1 MAPVK
6 IKHVVSFTSQDPK
19 NCVENLCVVGG
30 DSRSWLCNPQ
40 DRSGVL
46 RAELQLERA
55 SYFGYIDVGNCGS
68 AFIQID
74 VGRSSWPLDQPY
86 ITLLP
91 TATLMSP
98 AESRQGTGLTGVR
111 MFKKG
116 DFLSEGAEDSWDRV
130 RVTCTQ
136 PFNKR
141 SQFGLSFLRI
151 RSPLEESEEGST
163 QTCKENQGQ
172 TTPDKSA
179 SGVREWLS
187 SPAVQRTFF
196 GGAKGEGVVLSRT
209 ARMVLTASQAARRS
223 LPLPSTSL
231 SPSHTS
237 SSGTQNT
244 AISSPPTAKPDAT
257 THIPNQGKPGAHT
270 HNKGKPVGNMGNIH
284 PHTVVIFNGLFKH
297 SSQLQGK
304 YFSKTAEEKTELQ
317 KQVFLYTPPHGSFWE
332 GKFILD
338 LHIGATS
345 ISQVSLSM
353 NLFCKRPI
361 ATLQHT
367 ATAPHP
373 HSSPEPQDTG
383 DLETTCPICGV
394 FFTAEYLPLHAA
406 SCQQVETRKLPGGIV
421 TPVPHPFPLSLASL
435 KESMVPCPL
444 CSFTFPLSLI
454 QMHASTCG
462 DPVDPH
468 VIWVD

>member
-19 NCVENLCVVGG
+19 NGVENLCVVGG

-163 QTCKENQGQ
+163 QTGKESQGQ

-196 GGAKGEGVVLSRT
+196 GGTKGEGVVLSRT

-223 LPLPSTSL
+223 LPLPLPSTSL

-244 AISSPPTAKPDAT
+244 ATSTPPTAKPDAT

-270 HNKGKPVGNMGNIH
+270 ATPNKGKPVGNMGNIH
-284 PHTVVIFNGLFKH
+284 PHTASMACLSTVRSSKENTSQRHQKRKPNSKSRQNQLNGTTCSK
-297 SSQLQGK
+297 QGK
-304 YFSKTAEEKTELQ
+304 PA
-317 KQVFLYTPPHGSFWE
+317 VG
-332 GKFILD
+332 
-338 LHIGATS
+338 
-345 ISQVSLSM
+345 
-353 NLFCKRPI
+353 KRPI

-367 ATAPHP
+367 ATAPH
-373 HSSPEPQDTG
+373 PQDTG

-406 SCQQVETRKLPGGIV
+406 SCQRFGDQEAPGGIV
-421 TPVPHPFPLSLASL
+421 TPVPRPFPVSPASPE
-435 KESMVPCPL
+435 ESMVPCPL
-444 CSFTFPLSLI
+444 CSFRFPLSHI

>member
-19 NCVENLCVVGG
+19 NGVENLCVVGG

-116 DFLSEGAEDSWDRV
+116 DFLSEGAEDSWDRL

-163 QTCKENQGQ
+163 QTGKESQGQ

-196 GGAKGEGVVLSRT
+196 GGTKGEGVVLSRT

-244 AISSPPTAKPDAT
+244 ATSTPPTAKPDAT

-270 HNKGKPVGNMGNIH
+270 ATPNKGKPVGNMGNIH
-284 PHTVVIFNGLFKH
+284 PHTASIACLRTVRSSKENTSQRHLKRKPNSKSRQNQLNGTT
-297 SSQLQGK
+297 SSKQGK
-304 YFSKTAEEKTELQ
+304 PA
-317 KQVFLYTPPHGSFWE
+317 
-332 GKFILD
+332 
-338 LHIGATS
+338 
-345 ISQVSLSM
+345 VS
-353 NLFCKRPI
+353 KRPI

-367 ATAPHP
+367 ATAPH
-373 HSSPEPQDTG
+373 PQDTG

-406 SCQQVETRKLPGGIV
+406 SCQRLETRKLPGGIV
-421 TPVPHPFPLSLASL
+421 TPVPRPFPVSPASPE
-435 KESMVPCPL
+435 ESMVPCPL
-444 CSFTFPLSLI
+444 CSFRFPLSHI

>member
-163 QTCKENQGQ
+163 QTFKENQGQ

-223 LPLPSTSL
+223 LSLPSTSL

-244 AISSPPTAKPDAT
+244 ETSSPPTAKPDAT

-270 HNKGKPVGNMGNIH
+270 ATHNKGKPVGNMGNIH
-284 PHTVVIFNGLFKH
+284 PHTASMACLSTVRSSKENTSQRQLKRKPNSKSRQNQLNGTTSSKH
-297 SSQLQGK
+297 GK
-304 YFSKTAEEKTELQ
+304 PA
-317 KQVFLYTPPHGSFWE
+317 V
-332 GKFILD
+332 
-338 LHIGATS
+338 
-345 ISQVSLSM
+345 
-353 NLFCKRPI
+353 CKRPI

-367 ATAPHP
+367 ATVPHP
-373 HSSPEPQDTG
+373 HPSPEPQDTG

-406 SCQQVETRKLPGGIV
+406 SCQQVATRKLPGGIV
-421 TPVPHPFPLSLASL
+421 TPVPRPFPVSPASL
-435 KESMVPCPL
+435 EESMVPCPL
-444 CSFTFPLSLI
+444 CSFKFSLSHI

>member
-19 NCVENLCVVGG
+19 NGVENLCVVGG

-163 QTCKENQGQ
+163 QTGKESQGQ

-196 GGAKGEGVVLSRT
+196 GGTKGEGVVLSRT

-223 LPLPSTSL
+223 LPLPLPSTSL

-244 AISSPPTAKPDAT
+244 ATSTPPTAKPDAT

-270 HNKGKPVGNMGNIH
+270 ATPNKGKPVGNMGNIH
-284 PHTVVIFNGLFKH
+284 PHTASMACLSTVRSSKENTSQRHQKRKPNSKSRQNQLNGTTCSK
-297 SSQLQGK
+297 QGK
-304 YFSKTAEEKTELQ
+304 PA
-317 KQVFLYTPPHGSFWE
+317 VG
-332 GKFILD
+332 
-338 LHIGATS
+338 
-345 ISQVSLSM
+345 
-353 NLFCKRPI
+353 KRPI

-367 ATAPHP
+367 ATAPH
-373 HSSPEPQDTG
+373 PQDTG

-406 SCQQVETRKLPGGIV
+406 SCQRLETRKLPGGIV
-421 TPVPHPFPLSLASL
+421 TPVPRPFPVSPASPE
-435 KESMVPCPL
+435 ESMVPCPL
-444 CSFTFPLSLI
+444 CSFRFPLSHI

>member
-19 NCVENLCVVGG
+19 NSVENLCGVGV

-68 AFIQID
+68 AFVQID

-163 QTCKENQGQ
+163 QTGKENQGQ
-172 TTPDKSA
+172 TTPNKSA

-196 GGAKGEGVVLSRT
+196 GRTKGEGVVLSRT

-244 AISSPPTAKPDAT
+244 ATSTPPTAMPDTT

-270 HNKGKPVGNMGNIH
+270 ATPNKGNPVGNMGNIH
-284 PHTVVIFNGLFKH
+284 PHTASMACLSTVRSSKENTSQRHLKRKPNSKSRQNQLNGTT
-297 SSQLQGK
+297 SSKQGK
-304 YFSKTAEEKTELQ
+304 PA
-317 KQVFLYTPPHGSFWE
+317 
-332 GKFILD
+332 
-338 LHIGATS
+338 
-345 ISQVSLSM
+345 VS
-353 NLFCKRPI
+353 KRPI

-367 ATAPHP
+367 DTASHPHP
-373 HSSPEPQDTG
+373 SPEPQDTG
-383 DLETTCPICGV
+383 DLETTCPICGGV
-394 FFTAEYLPLHAA
+394 FT
-406 SCQQVETRKLPGGIV
+406 
-421 TPVPHPFPLSLASL
+421 LASYTL
-435 KESMVPCPL
+435 ASYSV
-444 CSFTFPLSLI
+444 CSWT
-454 QMHASTCG
+454 
-462 DPVDPH
+462 V
-468 VIWVD
+468 

>member
-284 PHTVVIFNGLFKH
+284 PHTGKHLSSQKYPAICVVIFSIDTRCLF
-297 SSQLQGK
+297 
-304 YFSKTAEEKTELQ
+304 
-317 KQVFLYTPPHGSFWE
+317 FLY
-332 GKFILD
+332 
-338 LHIGATS
+338 A
-345 ISQVSLSM
+345 
-353 NLFCKRPI
+353 
-361 ATLQHT
+361 A
-367 ATAPHP
+367 
-373 HSSPEPQDTG
+373 
-383 DLETTCPICGV
+383 V

-435 KESMVPCPL
+435 EESMVPCPL

>member
-1 MAPVK
+1 MV
-6 IKHVVSFTSQDPK
+6 QDPK
-19 NCVENLCVVGG
+19 NCVENLCGEGG

-40 DRSGVL
+40 DCSGVL

-55 SYFGYIDVGNCGS
+55 SCFGYIDVGNCGS
-68 AFIQID
+68 AFVQID
-74 VGRSSWPLDQPY
+74 VGRSSWPHDQPY

-98 AESRQGTGLTGVR
+98 AESRQGTGRTGVR

-116 DFLSEGAEDSWDRV
+116 DFLSEGFEDSWDRV

-136 PFNKR
+136 PFNKQ

-163 QTCKENQGQ
+163 QTGKENQDQ

-196 GGAKGEGVVLSRT
+196 GGTKGEGVVLSRT

-231 SPSHTS
+231 SPSRTS
-237 SSGTQNT
+237 SSGSQNT
-244 AISSPPTAKPDAT
+244 TTPPTVNADAAT
-257 THIPNQGKPGAHT
+257 PTPNQGKPGAHPAT
-270 HNKGKPVGNMGNIH
+270 PNKGKPLGNTGNIH
-284 PHTVVIFNGLFKH
+284 PHTASMACLSTAR
-297 SSQLQGK
+297 SSKENTSQRQLK
-304 YFSKTAEEKTELQ
+304 RKPNSKSR
-317 KQVFLYTPPHGSFWE
+317 YSS
-332 GKFILD
+332 ILHPMD
-338 LHIGATS
+338 HFGRDTS
-345 ISQVSLSM
+345 
-353 NLFCKRPI
+353 
-361 ATLQHT
+361 
-367 ATAPHP
+367 
-373 HSSPEPQDTG
+373 

-406 SCQQVETRKLPGGIV
+406 SCQRAETRKLPGGIV
-421 TPVPHPFPLSLASL
+421 TPVPCPFPGPPASPE
-435 KESMVPCPL
+435 ESMVPCPL
-444 CSFTFPLSLI
+444 CSFRFPLSHI

>member
-19 NCVENLCVVGG
+19 NCVENLCGEGG

-40 DRSGVL
+40 DCSGVL

-55 SYFGYIDVGNCGS
+55 SCFGYIDVGNCGS
-68 AFIQID
+68 AFVQID
-74 VGRSSWPLDQPY
+74 VGRSSWPHDQPY

-98 AESRQGTGLTGVR
+98 AESRQGTGRTGVR

-116 DFLSEGAEDSWDRV
+116 DFLSEGFEDSWDRV

-136 PFNKR
+136 PFNKQ

-163 QTCKENQGQ
+163 QTGKENQDQ

-196 GGAKGEGVVLSRT
+196 GGTKGEGVVLSRT

-231 SPSHTS
+231 SPSRTS

-244 AISSPPTAKPDAT
+244 ATPPTVNADAAT
-257 THIPNQGKPGAHT
+257 PTPNQGKPGAHPAT
-270 HNKGKPVGNMGNIH
+270 PNKGKPLGNTGNIH
-284 PHTVVIFNGLFKH
+284 PHTASMACLSTARSSKENTCQRQLKRKPNSKSRQNQLNGTT
-297 SSQLQGK
+297 SSKQGK
-304 YFSKTAEEKTELQ
+304 PA
-317 KQVFLYTPPHGSFWE
+317 
-332 GKFILD
+332 
-338 LHIGATS
+338 
-345 ISQVSLSM
+345 VSM
-353 NLFCKRPI
+353 RPI
-361 ATLQHT
+361 AMLQHT

-373 HSSPEPQDTG
+373 HPSPEPQDTS

-406 SCQQVETRKLPGGIV
+406 SCQRAETRKLPGGIV
-421 TPVPHPFPLSLASL
+421 TPVPCPFPGPPASPE
-435 KESMVPCPL
+435 ESMVPCPL
-444 CSFTFPLSLI
+444 CSFRFPLSHI